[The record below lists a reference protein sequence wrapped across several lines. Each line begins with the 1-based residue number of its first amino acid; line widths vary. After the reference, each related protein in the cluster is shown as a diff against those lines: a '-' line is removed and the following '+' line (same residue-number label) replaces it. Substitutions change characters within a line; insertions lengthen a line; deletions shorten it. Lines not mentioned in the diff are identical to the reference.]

1 MNRLSDLTV
10 GALVCDPNT
19 TYYGAPIVW
28 QVADKNHTGFPG
40 NSVTLVSERIL
51 KVACFDAAE
60 AGNSDSNRQT
70 KGNNR
75 YAVANIRQWL
85 NSDAPAGMWYAAQHS
100 ADAPP
105 TSANVYN
112 GWNAYADE
120 AGFLAGFSEKMKTAL
135 LETTLIAAKPTVD
148 GGGSETVTDKVFL
161 LSLQEIG
168 LGAENGIA
176 EGTAL
181 ALFSSDGSFRLRR
194 PTAEAV
200 AHSEYQGSN
209 LNETLNW
216 GWWPRTPNASFSY
229 HIRLIALNGESSNDS
244 AWTTTRG
251 ILPTVNIPADTPV
264 SDEPDENGVYTLTMK
279 VPPTAPG
286 SVTAQQG
293 EDGGVTVTWTAAT
306 DPKGDALT
314 YRVER
319 SVNGGT
325 WGLAAEETGLVWQ
338 DVVGYDWTTVQYRV
352 QAVDDYGLTSDWTTG
367 EAISVVYV
375 LSLVTDRTA
384 RDVAQRTKKAFYN
397 ASDLI
402 RVESA
407 VAYIAQQLTAYG
419 YPTTLV
425 TKTDWE
431 MGQIPKESQLIRYLN
446 NVKKCLAQ
454 YCKQA
459 TTPEPPASMANLDYT
474 GANTIEQILLDIDLL
489 LPQMAAVYRPS
500 GTFYAGE

>member
-1 MNRLSDLTV
+1 MNRLDSFAVGDTVKISEAGIPAEYLIVHKGLPSSLYDVSCDGVWLVRRDIKEKRAWHNSNVNDYENSDIHNYL
-10 GALVCDPNT
+10 NT
-19 TYYGAPIVW
+19 T
-28 QVADKNHTGFPG
+28 
-40 NSVTLVSERIL
+40 
-51 KVACFDAAE
+51 
-60 AGNSDSNRQT
+60 
-70 KGNNR
+70 
-75 YAVANIRQWL
+75 
-85 NSDAPAGMWYAAQHS
+85 
-100 ADAPP
+100 
-105 TSANVYN
+105 
-112 GWNAYADE
+112 
-120 AGFLAGFSEKMKTAL
+120 FLALFGRAIQEKIKQVKIPYRAGSGTS
-135 LETTLIAAKPTVD
+135 TTVSSGANGL
-148 GGGSETVTDKVFL
+148 SCKVFL
-161 LSLQEIG
+161 LSCYEVG
-168 LGAENGIA
+168 WSG
-176 EGTAL
+176 
-181 ALFSSDGSFRLRR
+181 FSNMPPDGVKLDYFSAGD
-194 PTAEAV
+194 TAEAKAKRV
-200 AHSEYQGSN
+200 ALRNNTAQSWYQ
-209 LNETLNW
+209 
-216 GWWPRTPNASFSY
+216 RTPYSGSA
-229 HIRLIALNGESSNDS
+229 IRCWYVTTEGGRGYADCSTTQSARPAL
-244 AWTTTRG
+244 
-251 ILPTVNIPADTPV
+251 ILPADLSVLDDGTILV
-264 SDEPDENGVYTLTMK
+264 KD
-279 VPPTAPG
+279 PPTAPG
-286 SVTAQQG
+286 EITAQQG

-306 DPKGDALT
+306 DPEGDALT

-352 QAVDDYGLTSDWTTG
+352 QAVDDYGLTSDWTVG
-367 EAISVVYV
+367 EALSVVYV

-474 GANTIEQILLDIDLL
+474 GANTIEQILLDINLL

-500 GTFYAGE
+500 GTFNAGE